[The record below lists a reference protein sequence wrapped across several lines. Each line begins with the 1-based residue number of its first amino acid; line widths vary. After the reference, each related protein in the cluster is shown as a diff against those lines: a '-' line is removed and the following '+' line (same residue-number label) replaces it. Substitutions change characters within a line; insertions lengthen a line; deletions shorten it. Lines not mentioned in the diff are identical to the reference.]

1 MCVFTQLFKTLLGL
15 SLIGGGGGG
24 GRSDHLKTEIIR
36 NQALS
41 DQINGGTRFVQEKV
55 CCHGYMPKVT
65 SSERSDR
72 SQHSNSLALQPFGA
86 Q

>member
-1 MCVFTQLFKTLLGL
+1 MDD
-15 SLIGGGGGG
+15 LIGEV
-24 GRSDHLKTEIIR
+24 GRSDLLGALIKTEIIR
-36 NQALS
+36 IQALS
-41 DQINGGTRFVQEKV
+41 DQVNGGARFVQEKV

-72 SQHSNSLALQPFGA
+72 SQHSNSLALRPFGA

>member
-1 MCVFTQLFKTLLGL
+1 MDD
-15 SLIGGGGGG
+15 LIGEV
-24 GRSDHLKTEIIR
+24 GRSDLLGALIKTRI
-36 NQALS
+36 QAHS
-41 DQINGGTRFVQEKV
+41 DQVNGGARFVQEKV
-55 CCHGYMPKVT
+55 CCHGYMSKVT

>member
-1 MCVFTQLFKTLLGL
+1 MDD
-15 SLIGGGGGG
+15 LIGVGGGGGG
-24 GRSDHLKTEIIR
+24 GWAGRSDLVKNRI
-36 NQALS
+36 QALS
-41 DQINGGTRFVQEKV
+41 DQVNGGARFVQEKV

-72 SQHSNSLALQPFGA
+72 SQHSNSLALRPFGA